1 MNYFTDLVQLIFF
14 LIVLIPLAYFLGN
27 YFTKVLSGTGNFL
40 IPFFYSIEI
49 FIYKLI
55 RVDPQKEM
63 EWKEYTF
70 HLLLFNAL
78 GFIVLLLLQLAQP
91 YLPLNTQNLSAVEP
105 FLAVNTAIS
114 FVTNTNW
121 QSYAGETTLSYL
133 VQMLGMTVQNFL
145 SAATGVAVMIALIR
159 GITKR
164 SGNTIGNFWAD
175 ITRTILYLLLPLSII
190 LSSLLLSQG
199 VVQSFHPYVNA
210 ITLEGTKQA
219 IPLGPAASQIAI
231 KQLGTNGGG
240 FFNTNSSFPFENPT
254 PLSNFLEVLSIL
266 LLPAALVFTYG
277 KMTGSKKHGWTIF
290 GVMLFL
296 FLFALALSYFSETS
310 FNPIFK
316 TNVLM
321 EGKETRFGVFNSVLW
336 SVATTAA
343 SNGSVNAMH
352 SSLSPISGLIA
363 MLNIQLGEIVFGGV
377 GAGIYGMFLFVLIT
391 VFISGLMV
399 GRTPE
404 YFGKKI
410 EAYEIKW
417 AILAVLL
424 PSIVILFFSAVAV
437 STNTGLSGILNK
449 GPHGLS
455 EILYAFSSAAGNNG
469 SAFAGL
475 NTNTNFYNILIGV
488 GMLLGRYGVI
498 IPVLAI
504 AGNLVKKNIAP
515 KTSGTLATDNFL
527 FAFLLVSVILII
539 GALTFFPVLTIGPLL
554 EHLLMNMK
562 ITF

>member
-1 MNYFTDLVQLIFF
+1 MNYSNDLIQLIVYLAI
-14 LIVLIPLAYFLGN
+14 LITLSYLLGN
-27 YFTKVLSGTGNFL
+27 YCAKVYGNEKHLLKSFLS
-40 IPFFYSIEI
+40 PIEK

-55 RVDPQKEM
+55 KTDPAKEM
-63 EWKEYTF
+63 EWKEYVF
-70 HLLLFNAL
+70 HLLLFNL
-78 GFIVLLLLQLAQP
+78 FGFVVLLLLQLVQQH
-91 YLPLNTQNLSAVEP
+91 LPLNTQSLPGVEP
-105 FLAVNTAIS
+105 FLAINTAIS

-145 SAATGVAVMIALIR
+145 SAATGIAVMIALIR
-159 GITKR
+159 AISRKN
-164 SGNTIGNFWAD
+164 SKTIGNFWVD
-175 ITRTILYLLLPLSII
+175 VTRSILYVLLPLSII
-190 LSSLLLSQG
+190 LSIILVSQG
-199 VVQSFHPYVNA
+199 VVQTFHPYVTAN
-210 ITLEGTKQA
+210 TLEGAKQT

-266 LLPAALVFTYG
+266 LLPGALVFTYG
-277 KMTGSKKHGWTIF
+277 KMLGSKKHGWTIF

-296 FLFALALSYFSETS
+296 FLSALIISYFSETAA
-310 FNPIFK
+310 NPIFK
-316 TNVLM
+316 TNLLL
-321 EGKETRFGVFNSVLW
+321 EGKENRFGVFNSVLW
-336 SVATTAA
+336 SVATTVA

-352 SSLSPISGLIA
+352 SSLSPISGMIA

-377 GAGIYGMFLFVLIT
+377 GAGMYGMFLFILIT

-417 AILAVLL
+417 AIVAVLL
-424 PSIVILFFSAVAV
+424 PSVVILLFTSIAADT
-437 STNTGLSGILNK
+437 SRGLSSILNR

-475 NTNTNFYNILIGV
+475 NTDTNFYNVCMGIAMI
-488 GMLLGRYGVI
+488 LGRYGVI

-504 AGNLVKKNIAP
+504 SGNLVKKNIAP
-515 KTSGTLATDNFL
+515 KTSGTLATDNIL
-527 FAFLLVSVILII
+527 FAFLIVSVILII
-539 GALTFFPVLTIGPLL
+539 GALTFFPVLSIGPIL
-554 EHLLMNMK
+554 EQLLMNLK

>member
-1 MNYFTDLVQLIFF
+1 MNYSNDLIQLIVY
-14 LIVLIPLAYFLGN
+14 LAVLIPLSYLLGN
-27 YFTKVLSGTGNFL
+27 YCAKVFGDEKHILK
-40 IPFFYSIEI
+40 SILNPVEQ

-55 RVDPQKEM
+55 KTEPLKEM

-70 HLLLFNAL
+70 HLILFNLL
-78 GFIVLLLLQLAQP
+78 GFILLLVLQLVQQ
-91 YLPLNTQNLSAVEP
+91 YLPLNTQSLPGVEP
-105 FLAVNTAIS
+105 FLAINTAIS

-133 VQMLGMTVQNFL
+133 VQMLGMAVQNFL
-145 SAATGVAVMIALIR
+145 SAATGIAVMIALIR
-159 GITKR
+159 AVSKR
-164 SGNTIGNFWAD
+164 NGKTIGNFWVD
-175 ITRTILYLLLPLSII
+175 VTRSILYVLLPLSII
-190 LSSLLLSQG
+190 LSLLLISQG
-199 VVQSFHPYVNA
+199 VVQSFHPYVTA
-210 ITLEGTKQA
+210 KTLEGAQQT

-240 FFNTNSSFPFENPT
+240 FFNTNSAFPFENPT
-254 PLSNFLEVLSIL
+254 PFSNFLEVLSIL
-266 LLPAALVFTYG
+266 LLPGALVFTYG
-277 KMTGSKKHGWTIF
+277 KMLGSKKHGWTIF

-296 FLFALALSYFSETS
+296 FLSALVVSYFSETAS
-310 FNPIFK
+310 NPIFK
-316 TNVLM
+316 TKLLM

-336 SVATTAA
+336 SVATTVA

-377 GAGIYGMFLFVLIT
+377 GAGMYGMFLFILIT

-410 EAYEIKW
+410 EASEIKW
-417 AILAVLL
+417 AIVAVLL
-424 PSIVILFFSAVAV
+424 PSVLILFFTSIAAD
-437 STNTGLSGILNK
+437 TIQGLSSILNK

-469 SAFAGL
+469 SAFVGL
-475 NTNTNFYNILIGV
+475 NTNTDFYNICMGIT
-488 GMLLGRYGVI
+488 MLLGRFGVI

-504 AGNLVKKNIAP
+504 SGNLVKKNIAP

-527 FAFLLVSVILII
+527 FAFLIISVILII
-539 GALTFFPVLTIGPLL
+539 GALTFFPVLSIGPFL
-554 EHLLMNMK
+554 EQLLMHLK
-562 ITF
+562 VTF

>member
-1 MNYFTDLVQLIFF
+1 VQ
-14 LIVLIPLAYFLGN
+14 
-27 YFTKVLSGTGNFL
+27 T
-40 IPFFYSIEI
+40 
-49 FIYKLI
+49 
-55 RVDPQKEM
+55 
-63 EWKEYTF
+63 
-70 HLLLFNAL
+70 
-78 GFIVLLLLQLAQP
+78 
-91 YLPLNTQNLSAVEP
+91 
-105 FLAVNTAIS
+105 
-114 FVTNTNW
+114 
-121 QSYAGETTLSYL
+121 
-133 VQMLGMTVQNFL
+133 
-145 SAATGVAVMIALIR
+145 
-159 GITKR
+159 
-164 SGNTIGNFWAD
+164 
-175 ITRTILYLLLPLSII
+175 
-190 LSSLLLSQG
+190 
-199 VVQSFHPYVNA
+199 FHPYVTA
-210 ITLEGTKQA
+210 STLEGSKQT

-266 LLPAALVFTYG
+266 LLPGALVFTYG
-277 KMTGSKKHGWTIF
+277 KMLGSKKHGWTIF

-296 FLFALALSYFSETS
+296 FLTALAISYFSETAS
-310 FNPIFK
+310 NPIFK
-316 TNVLM
+316 TNLLL
-321 EGKETRFGVFNSVLW
+321 EGKENRFGVFNSVLW
-336 SVATTAA
+336 SVATTVA

-352 SSLSPISGLIA
+352 SSLSPISGMIA

-377 GAGIYGMFLFVLIT
+377 GAGIYGMFLFILIT

-417 AILAVLL
+417 AIVAVLL
-424 PSIVILFFSAVAV
+424 PSIVILFFTSIASDTAQ
-437 STNTGLSGILNK
+437 GLSSILNK

-475 NTNTNFYNILIGV
+475 NTDTNFYNVCMGIAMI
-488 GMLLGRYGVI
+488 LGRYGVI

-504 AGNLVKKNIAP
+504 SGNLVKKNIAP

-527 FAFLLVSVILII
+527 FAFLIISVILII
-539 GALTFFPVLTIGPLL
+539 GALTFFPVLSIGPIL
-554 EHLLMNMK
+554 EQLLMNLK

>member
-1 MNYFTDLVQLIFF
+1 MNYTNDLIQLIVY
-14 LIVLIPLAYFLGN
+14 LAVLITLSYFIGN
-27 YFTKVLSGTGNFL
+27 YCARVFGDEEHLLKSLLS
-40 IPFFYSIEI
+40 PVEKY
-49 FIYKLI
+49 IYKVI
-55 RVDPQKEM
+55 KTDSSREM
-63 EWKEYTF
+63 EWKEYAF
-70 HLLLFNAL
+70 NLLLFNLL
-78 GFIVLLLLQLAQP
+78 GFIILLLLQLLQQH
-91 YLPLNTQNLSAVEP
+91 LPLNTQSLPGVKP
-105 FLAVNTAIS
+105 FLALNTAIS
-114 FVTNTNW
+114 FITNTNW

-133 VQMLGMTVQNFL
+133 SQMLGMAVQNFL
-145 SAATGVAVMIALIR
+145 SAATGIAVMIALIR
-159 GITKR
+159 AIVRKNGK
-164 SGNTIGNFWAD
+164 TIGNFWVD
-175 ITRTILYLLLPLSII
+175 VTKSVLYVLLPLSII
-190 LSSLLLSQG
+190 LSVILVSQG
-199 VVQSFHPYVNA
+199 VVQTFHPYITVK
-210 ITLEGTKQA
+210 TLEGTQQT

-240 FFNTNSSFPFENPT
+240 FFNANSSFPFENPS
-254 PLSNFLEVLSIL
+254 PFSNFLEVLAIL
-266 LLPAALVFTYG
+266 LLPGALVFTYG
-277 KMTGSKKHGWTIF
+277 KMLGSKKHGWTIF

-296 FLFALALSYFSETS
+296 FLAALVVSYLSETTT
-310 FNPIFK
+310 NPIFK
-316 TNVLM
+316 TNLLM
-321 EGKETRFGVFNSVLW
+321 EGKENRFGIFNSVLW

-343 SNGSVNAMH
+343 SNGSINAMH

-377 GAGIYGMFLFVLIT
+377 GAGVYGMFLFILIT

-417 AILAVLL
+417 AIVAVLL
-424 PSIVILFFSAVAV
+424 PSVVILFFTSIAADT
-437 STNTGLSGILNK
+437 SQGLSSILNK

-475 NTNTNFYNILIGV
+475 STDTNFYNVLMGIAMI
-488 GMLLGRYGVI
+488 LGRYGVI

-504 AGNLVKKNIAP
+504 SGNLVKKNIAP
-515 KTSGTLATDNFL
+515 KTSGTLATDNIL
-527 FAFLLVSVILII
+527 FAFLIVSVILII
-539 GALTFFPVLTIGPLL
+539 GALTFFPVLSIGPFL

>member
-1 MNYFTDLVQLIFF
+1 MNYSNDLIQLIVF
-14 LIVLIPLAYFLGN
+14 LAVLIPLSHLLGN
-27 YFTKVLSGTGNFL
+27 YCAKVYGDGKHLLKSFLS
-40 IPFFYSIEI
+40 PIEK

-55 RVDPQKEM
+55 KTDPLREM
-63 EWKEYTF
+63 EWKEYVF
-70 HLLLFNAL
+70 HLLLFNLL
-78 GFIVLLLLQLAQP
+78 GFAGMLLLQLFQQH
-91 YLPLNTQNLSAVEP
+91 LPLNTQSLPGVEP
-105 FLAVNTAIS
+105 FLAINTAIS

-133 VQMLGMTVQNFL
+133 VQMFGMTVQNFL
-145 SAATGVAVMIALIR
+145 SAATGIAVMIALIR
-159 GITKR
+159 AISRKNGK
-164 SGNTIGNFWAD
+164 TIGNFWVD
-175 ITRTILYLLLPLSII
+175 TTRSVLYVLLPLSII
-190 LSSLLLSQG
+190 LSIILVSQG
-199 VVQSFHPYVNA
+199 VVQTLHPYVTA
-210 ITLEGTKQA
+210 STLEGSKQT

-240 FFNTNSSFPFENPT
+240 FFNTNSSFPLENPT

-266 LLPAALVFTYG
+266 LLPGALVFTYG
-277 KMTGSKKHGWTIF
+277 KMLGSKKHGWTIF

-296 FLFALALSYFSETS
+296 FLTALAISYFSETAS
-310 FNPIFK
+310 NPIFK
-316 TNVLM
+316 TNLLL
-321 EGKETRFGVFNSVLW
+321 EGKENRFGVFSSVLW
-336 SVATTAA
+336 SVATTVA

-352 SSLSPISGLIA
+352 SSLSPISGMIA

-377 GAGIYGMFLFVLIT
+377 GAGIYGMFLFILIT

-417 AILAVLL
+417 AIVAVLL
-424 PSIVILFFSAVAV
+424 PSIVILFFTSIASDTAQ
-437 STNTGLSGILNK
+437 GLSSILNK

-475 NTNTNFYNILIGV
+475 NTDTNFYNVCMGIAMI
-488 GMLLGRYGVI
+488 LGRYGVI

-504 AGNLVKKNIAP
+504 SGNLVKKNIAP
-515 KTSGTLATDNFL
+515 KTSGTLATDNYL
-527 FAFLLVSVILII
+527 FAFLIISVILII
-539 GALTFFPVLTIGPLL
+539 GALTFFPVLSIGPIL
-554 EHLLMNMK
+554 EQLLMNLK